1 MTKNP
6 KLTTLYIV
14 RHAQTQA
21 NAQELLQGQ
30 SDSPLTREGKIQI
43 KNLKTKLRNIHFDAF
58 FSSDLLRA
66 KRTAEIIALERKM
79 AVTTTKALRE
89 RRFGSLEGEKYEIFS
104 KTLQQLSQK
113 YQELP
118 PQKKLKFKF
127 VDDMESDEEILM
139 RFITFLREIAVAY
152 AGKTLLIVTHGA
164 MIRVLL
170 IHLGAGSYDDFIA
183 IPNTAYVKLESDGA
197 DFFIKEIAGVK
208 KTPNEPKIKRRI

>member
-1 MTKNP
+1 MVKKT

-30 SDSPLTREGKIQI
+30 SDSPLTKQGKIQI
-43 KNLKTKLRNIHFDAF
+43 KNLKAKLRNIHFDAF

-66 KRTAEIIALERKM
+66 KLTAEIIALERKM

-89 RRFGSLEGEKYEIFS
+89 RRFGSLEGKKYEIFS
-104 KTLQQLSQK
+104 KELRQLFQK
-113 YQELP
+113 YQELSP
-118 PQKKLKFKF
+118 RKKLKFKF
-127 VDDMESDEEILM
+127 VEDMESDEEILM
-139 RFITFLREIAVAY
+139 RFITFLREVAVAY
-152 AGKTLLIVTHGA
+152 AGKNLLIVTHGA

-170 IHLGAGSYDDFIA
+170 IHLGVGSYDDFIA
-183 IPNTAYVKLESDGA
+183 IPNTAYLKIESDGV

-208 KTPNEPKIKRRI
+208 KTPNEPKIRRKI